1 MLKKNNVNIKKKY
14 IYILFVLFLL
24 IVLNLIEKI
33 LIVKKEKN
41 NNFGKNCYLSYDNSD
56 LKIIHVILTRFL
68 FFSFNRRKDYIL
80 NGIRVMK
87 KYLLPS
93 LENQSCKDFIWIL
106 ILGDKANMTSLK
118 PFLNFNNSFQ
128 WHLIY
133 KKDLKKFVRN
143 ITKGFEIQ
151 ITTRIDY
158 DDRIYYDA
166 VNDVRKEINIKRPI
180 FLHGYNKGVYYFE
193 YNNKY
198 YDLEVSGKRGA
209 FSVFVSL
216 IIFLNKVNG
225 TCTIFDFGHHH
236 SVKANLLRNYKSY
249 GIKKLDYEPAI
260 FEYGASKF
268 VYVRQKY
275 SIFYK
280 YSISQ
285 MSKQML
291 KINKNFNLS
300 KFYGK

>member
-143 ITKGFEIQ
+143 ITKGFEI
-151 ITTRIDY
+151 
-158 DDRIYYDA
+158 
-166 VNDVRKEINIKRPI
+166 
-180 FLHGYNKGVYYFE
+180 
-193 YNNKY
+193 
-198 YDLEVSGKRGA
+198 
-209 FSVFVSL
+209 
-216 IIFLNKVNG
+216 
-225 TCTIFDFGHHH
+225 
-236 SVKANLLRNYKSY
+236 
-249 GIKKLDYEPAI
+249 
-260 FEYGASKF
+260 
-268 VYVRQKY
+268 
-275 SIFYK
+275 
-280 YSISQ
+280 
-285 MSKQML
+285 
-291 KINKNFNLS
+291 
-300 KFYGK
+300 